1 MNIHSIYAPI
11 AKHFRTKR
19 MREFV
24 SIFRVGDGTSIID
37 VGGTEFNWKLIEQR
51 PRVLLVN
58 FDDEEWEKE
67 RLRKIRGDG
76 RQLQIADNSFDIA
89 YSNSVIEH
97 VGQWDDQ
104 VAFSKEIRRVAA
116 NYYVQTPNARF
127 FIEPH
132 LLAPFLHFL
141 PRSALRRL
149 VRYCSV
155 WGLVTRP
162 SQAEADAFI
171 DSIRLLTKENMQQ
184 LFPDAVILEEKFL
197 GFTKSLIAVRLTS
210 PA

>member
-1 MNIHSIYAPI
+1 MNIHKIYAPI
-11 AKHFRTKR
+11 ARYFRTKR

-24 SIFRVGDGTSIID
+24 SIFRVGDRTSIID
-37 VGGTEFNWKLIEQR
+37 VGGTEFNWELIDKQ

-58 FDDEEWEKE
+58 FDDEEWEKD
-67 RLRKIRGDG
+67 RLRKIKGDG
-76 RQLQIADNSFDIA
+76 RHLQIADNSFDIA

-97 VGQWDDQ
+97 VGGWDDQ
-104 VAFSKEIRRVAA
+104 VAFSKEIRRVAPS
-116 NYYVQTPNARF
+116 YYVQTPNARF

-141 PRSALRRL
+141 PRGTQRRL
-149 VRYCSV
+149 VRYFSV

-162 SQAEADAFI
+162 SQAEVDAFI

-184 LFPDAVILEEKFL
+184 LFPDAVIIEEKVL
-197 GFTKSLIAVRLTS
+197 GLTKSLIAMRITI
-210 PA
+210 